1 MTADHGAEMD
11 YDALPLIEQIGYR
24 HAWDAWGRADQ
35 LGTINRLT
43 PQRVVAAADLIQTGV
58 VVALALPVGTI
69 SPPLFGRVQARHVM
83 SASSRNGW
91 DDALTDYA
99 PSSGSHWDGLR
110 HMRCREFGFFG
121 GRDFE
126 PVSGAGPIGVEHW
139 ARHGIV
145 GRGVLLDLAADQV
158 RSGGSRDPFIEGTVP
173 VTELRNAADA
183 QGVELRAGDVLCVR
197 FGWLAKYRELAAG
210 ERGRLAAAPLS
221 FLGLAADESMARF
234 LWNTG
239 IAAVVCDNP
248 AVETWPGSRAAG
260 SLHRRLIP
268 LLGMALGE
276 LFDLDRLA
284 AECATQGRYEFMFAS
299 TPVDLIGGVNSP
311 ANAIAIF

>member
-1 MTADHGAEMD
+1 
-11 YDALPLIEQIGYR
+11 
-24 HAWDAWGRADQ
+24 
-35 LGTINRLT
+35 
-43 PQRVVAAADLIQTGV
+43 V
-58 VVALALPVGTI
+58 
-69 SPPLFGRVQARHVM
+69 

-110 HMRCREFGFFG
+110 HIRCREFGFFG
-121 GRDFE
+121 GRDFQ
-126 PVSGAGPIGVEHW
+126 PLPGVGPIGVEQW

-145 GRGVLLDLAADQV
+145 GRGVLLDLAAGEV
-158 RSGGSRDPFIEGTVP
+158 RSGGSRDPFAEGSVTVP
-173 VTELRNAADA
+173 ELLHTAESE
-183 QGVELRAGDVLCVR
+183 GVELRPGDVLCIR
-197 FGWLAKYRELAAG
+197 FGWLAKYRKLGAD
-210 ERGRLAAAPLS
+210 ERSRLAATPLS

-248 AVETWPGSRAAG
+248 AVEVWPGSRASG

-284 AECATQGRYEFMFAS
+284 AEGAAQGRYEFMFAS
-299 TPVDLIGGVNSP
+299 TPVDLPGGVNSP
-311 ANAIAIF
+311 ANAMAIF